1 MGVAGKVKV
10 IVLAGNGIN
19 CEYETAHASKLGG
32 ADTVDTVHINE
43 LLRRDGVFDRYH
55 LLCLPGGFLDGD
67 DLGAAKACANR
78 FRHATFPTSGARS
91 GARFWDEL
99 MRFIERGGL
108 IFGICNGFQ
117 LMAKLGLVPAPG
129 GSYGEPA
136 VTLTFNDSGRFE
148 DRWVHLK
155 VKGDTPCVFTKGL
168 ERVYLPIRHGEGK
181 LITAGPAIEQQ
192 LAKKGLAC
200 LYYSDAD
207 YREATM
213 EYPQNPN
220 GSQAGIA
227 GVCDETGRLFGLM
240 PHPEAYLH
248 RTNHPRWTREK
259 LPEEGAG
266 VAFFRN
272 AVEYIRG
279 NVL

>member
-32 ADTVDTVHINE
+32 ADTIDTVHINE
-43 LLRRDGVFDRYH
+43 LLGGGCVLEGYH

-78 FRHATFPTSGARS
+78 FRHATRAFSGE
-91 GARFWDEL
+91 RFWDEL
-99 MRFIERGGL
+99 MRFIAEGKL

-117 LMAKLGLVPAPG
+117 LMAKLGLVPALG
-129 GSYGEPA
+129 GRYGEQE

-155 VKGDTPCVFTKGL
+155 VNTESPCVFTKGL
-168 ERVYLPIRHGEGK
+168 GKVYLPVRHGEGK
-181 LITAGPAIEQQ
+181 FITAGPSIARQ
-192 LAKKGLAC
+192 LTEKGLVC
-200 LYYSDAD
+200 LHYTDER

-213 EYPQNPN
+213 EYPLNPN
-220 GSQAGIA
+220 GSVEGVAGI
-227 GVCDETGRLFGLM
+227 CDETGRIFGLM

-248 RTNHPRWTREK
+248 RTHHPRWTREE
-259 LPEEGAG
+259 LPEEGGG

-272 AVEYIRG
+272 AVGYIREH
-279 NVL
+279 LL